1 MIRRTRWSPSA
12 LSEPLIHR
20 NRLQEGKIGPDRVS
34 MRLPSLRICA
44 YPDPSAHRE
53 GRYGTR
59 KAERLAEAGDP
70 IEGAGRDRRCGS
82 AAAQPGGQQG
92 LGSYPQEQSAESPEQ
107 A

>member
-1 MIRRTRWSPSA
+1 
-12 LSEPLIHR
+12 
-20 NRLQEGKIGPDRVS
+20 

-70 IEGAGRDRRCGS
+70 VEGAGRDRRCGS

-92 LGSYPQEQSAESPEQ
+92 LGSYPQEQSAEPQNKREIIADDKLKAVFGKDRCSMFEMNKHLSRHLS
-107 A
+107 